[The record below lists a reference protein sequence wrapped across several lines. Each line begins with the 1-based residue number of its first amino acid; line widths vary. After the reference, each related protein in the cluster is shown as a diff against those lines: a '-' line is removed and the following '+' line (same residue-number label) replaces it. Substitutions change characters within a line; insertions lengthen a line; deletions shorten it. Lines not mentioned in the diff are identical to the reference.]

1 MLGHEQLI
9 PTDAEE
15 ILLEQSRKEAL
26 ARYLRLAELAAAQT
40 GKSILEIIKAD
51 LAEKMESD
59 GKILISFPQ
68 LREAVTARYTFS
80 TPYGNLVYYPSRHQA
95 ISPLLPNET
104 FVQLSPI
111 EGLLLEALMIDP
123 GAWHTSNKLHSLFK
137 REFNEAP
144 GPIFSNRVNV
154 AIHRL
159 RTKLGDHNI
168 GPNTHNYMFRLIHTA
183 TPGLGFFG
191 YSLTP
196 HPRGT

>member
-1 MLGHEQLI
+1 MFGPERS
-9 PTDAEE
+9 
-15 ILLEQSRKEAL
+15 EQSRKRVL
-26 ARYLRLAELAAAQT
+26 AYYLRLVESEATQT
-40 GKSILEIIKAD
+40 GKSIFEIIETD
-51 LAEKMESD
+51 LAEKKEKD
-59 GKILISFPQ
+59 GEILIPFLQ
-68 LREAVTARYTFS
+68 LPRATNPETVTVCYTFS

-95 ISPLLPNET
+95 ISPLLPNGT
-104 FVQLSPI
+104 FMQLSPI

-123 GAWHTSNKLHSLFK
+123 GAWHTSNEFHSLLR

-159 RTKLGDHNI
+159 REKLGDHNI
-168 GPNTHNYMFRLIHTA
+168 GPNGHNYMFRLIHTA

-196 HPRGT
+196 HP